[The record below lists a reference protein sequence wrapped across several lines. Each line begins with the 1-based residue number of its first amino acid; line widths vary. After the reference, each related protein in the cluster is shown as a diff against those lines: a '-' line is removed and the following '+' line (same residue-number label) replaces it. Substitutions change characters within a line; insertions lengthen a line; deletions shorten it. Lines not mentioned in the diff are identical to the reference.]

1 MDGLA
6 DARMS
11 ASAAFSGHRRGSSG
25 YRRMIIALFA
35 AGVATFSQL
44 YSFQGVLPQISQE
57 QNVSEASAALTVS
70 LATLGLAVA
79 VLPWS
84 IVADRRGRRATMRV
98 AIVAA
103 VALGLLVPWSPSFE
117 VLLGLRFLEGLALG
131 GIPAVALTYLADEVE
146 AAVASVAAGTYI
158 AGTTLGGLFGRMLAG
173 PLGEIFGWRAGSF
186 SVALSAAVAG
196 LVFFLTAPEPRGFEP
211 VQRKS
216 ARDIRLITKLGWGLK
231 NPHLLALFVQSGLLM
246 GGFVAVYNY
255 MGFRLE
261 APPYLVPTSLASLV
275 FLTYLAGTYTSAW
288 AGRLASRKGRFVVL
302 VGAALVMFTGLLI
315 TLIPWIPG
323 IIVGLAIFTGG
334 FFGAHAVASS
344 WVPAIATRGRAQAS
358 SLYNLVYYTGSS
370 LFGWAV
376 GFAFQAANWG
386 GVVIFVGVLIC
397 VAVFAAV
404 KLLPR
409 DLPPR
414 DGATVA

>member
-1 MDGLA
+1 
-6 DARMS
+6 MS
-11 ASAAFSGHRRGSSG
+11 AGASSGAGGPAFSGHRRGSAG

-35 AGVATFSQL
+35 AGVATFAQL
-44 YSFQGVLPQISQE
+44 YSFQGVLPQISRAHGVPE
-57 QNVSEASAALTVS
+57 SSAALTVS

-84 IVADRRGRRATMRV
+84 VVADRRGRRTTMRV
-98 AIVAA
+98 ALVAA
-103 VALGLLVPWSPSFE
+103 VALGLVVPWSPSFE

-146 AAVASVAAGTYI
+146 RSVASVAAGTYI

-173 PLGEIFGWRAGSF
+173 PLGEVFGWRLGSF

-196 LVFFLTAPEPRGFEP
+196 LVFFVTAPQPQGFEP
-211 VQRKS
+211 VVRKS
-216 ARDIRLITKLGWGLK
+216 ARDIRLVTKLGWGLK
-231 NPHLLALFVQSGLLM
+231 NPHLVALFVQSALLM

-261 APPYLVPTSLASLV
+261 APPFLVPTSLASLV

-288 AGRLASRKGRFVVL
+288 AGRLASRKGRFRVL
-302 VGAALVMFTGLLI
+302 VGSACLMLAGLLI
-315 TLIPWIPG
+315 TLVPWIPG
-323 IIVGLAIFTGG
+323 IIVGLAVFTGG

-358 SLYNLVYYTGSS
+358 SLYNLAYYTGSS

-376 GFAFQAANWG
+376 GFAFQGAQWG
-386 GVVIFVGVLIC
+386 GVVMFVGVLISI
-397 VAVFAAV
+397 AVITAV
-404 KLLPR
+404 TVLPR
-409 DLPPR
+409 DTAA
-414 DGATVA
+414 GSAVAA